1 MSDPAFMRLIAALHT
16 PNWAFDIF
24 APTIL
29 VAAVLFGLIASFV
42 ATITFG
48 NIAVLHLL
56 VFIGIRLLTPVIPS
70 VAVDVLFTTF
80 FFIGFLKIVG
90 GSFSYIGKDGA
101 WFYALYILAM
111 VLARFPIGQEGN
123 SGESSNVGDRWFAVW
138 LFLLACFIW
147 TSIWESYFKKLV
159 QKLASM
165 WKSYLKYF

>member
-16 PNWAFDIF
+16 PNRALDIF

-56 VFIGIRLLTPVIPS
+56 TFIGIRVLTPVIPS

-80 FFIGFLKIVG
+80 LFIGFLKIIG
-90 GSFSYIGKDGA
+90 GSFSYLGNDRPM
-101 WFYALYILAM
+101 FYALNILAM
-111 VLARFPIGQEGN
+111 VLARFPIGQKGN
-123 SGESSNVGDRWFAVW
+123 SGVTSNVGDCWFAIW
-138 LFLLACFIW
+138 LFLLAFFISSSFW
-147 TSIWESYFKKLV
+147 DSYFKKL
-159 QKLASM
+159 ASI
-165 WKSYLKYF
+165 WKFQF